1 MLKFLSYFRLKR
13 LRHQVFFI
21 FAFLLLL
28 LFACLWIFSYQF
40 YYKNYSQNQLSISEL
55 ALENSRKNL
64 SDSLTIEKLRL
75 DAFFN
80 SASTQQLIGMGDS
93 YTNEEMMTV
102 AVELSN
108 VLAVSSYFE
117 EAHLRIRGNDM
128 VIEVCDGNSGWNTDH
143 AVWNWASYPEEGFF
157 VDGNARSYLRYD
169 FPSSYPLASL
179 QLYPDLQKMYDD
191 IFSDNSLSHQT
202 YLYTETGVPLLE
214 SLMDYPETENYRLSK
229 IASSED
235 SRIYRWDQDPSLYVI
250 TTNVQDDNWML
261 VSLTAVDDLMPP
273 FLKGLQTLYPYFLCL
288 AGIVLIGFILILRQI
303 CMPIT
308 SIAKSVYYNPQ
319 SEDASKEKTLPDN
332 EISLIGKGIQV
343 MEDQQRKYSEL
354 LERVTPQAE
363 GQLLVALLTDINA
376 DVPMIQ
382 ASLTLIKS
390 KFSDSGRYAVFVI
403 QWKTLENDS
412 STILTE
418 GSARIELSG
427 LANTYWKKENIRILE
442 TGKCELALALYL
454 QNDCS
459 DNEFQRLSNAFL
471 VQLDIFVTHKAYQAY
486 AAVGPICQEL
496 KGLPNSYR
504 QAKGFVEQDKYYRG
518 QTQEGLEDHSSS
530 VFYYRGQSEEL
541 LDSLDSDYTLAAD
554 ELLKLL
560 REIAN
565 TASGEDAAR
574 FYRAVTDPIAERML
588 RLQAKGD
595 ELFFQIKARFDQCAC
610 VQEQAALLEPLGQA
624 ALDLLKTLSQKEQYR
639 HIQAAKR
646 YIEQEYWNSAL
657 SLEQVSSYLG
667 ISASYLSTLFRNY
680 STEGFIDYV
689 NGYRVEQARRLLAQ
703 STYTASEVGFKT
715 GFSSSQ
721 NFNRVFKKYS
731 GMTPGQ
737 FRSQI
742 KRQQMEE
749 DKF

>member
-1 MLKFLSYFRLKR
+1 MVKFLSYFKLKR
-13 LRHQVFFI
+13 LRHQVFLI
-21 FAFLLLL
+21 FALLLLL

-80 SASTQQLIGMGDS
+80 SSNTQQLIGMGGS
-93 YTNEEMMTV
+93 YTNEELMTV

-108 VLAVSSYFE
+108 VLAVSGYFE

-128 VIEVCDGNSGWNTDH
+128 VIEVRNGSSGWNIDR
-143 AVWNWASYPEEGFF
+143 AVWDWSSYPEEGFL
-157 VDGNARSYLRYD
+157 VDENARSYLRYD
-169 FPSSYPLASL
+169 FPGSYPLASL
-179 QLYPDLQKMYDD
+179 QLYPDLQKMQDD
-191 IFSDNSLSHQT
+191 IFSDNSLSLRT
-202 YLYTETGVPLLE
+202 FLYTETGVPLLE
-214 SLMDYPETENYRLSK
+214 KLMDYPETENYRLTK
-229 IASSED
+229 ITSSDD

-250 TTNVQDDNWML
+250 TTDVQDDNWIL
-261 VSLTAVDDLMPP
+261 VSLIAVDDLMPP

-288 AGIVLIGFILILRQI
+288 IGIVLIGFILILRQI

-308 SIAKSVYYNPQ
+308 SIAKSVYHSPQ
-319 SEDASKEKTLPDN
+319 PEDDQKEKRLPDN

-363 GQLLVALLTDINA
+363 SQLLVTLLTDINA

-382 ASLTLIKS
+382 ASLTLMKS
-390 KFSDSGRYAVFVI
+390 KFLGFGQYAVFVL
-403 QWKTLENDS
+403 QWKALENDS
-412 STILTE
+412 SAILAE

-427 LANTYWKKENIRILE
+427 LANTYWKKDNVRILE

-459 DNEFQRLSNAFL
+459 VSEWGRLSNAFL
-471 VQLDIFVTHKAYQAY
+471 VQLNILVTHKAYQAY
-486 AAVGPICQEL
+486 AAAGPICQEL
-496 KGLPNSYR
+496 KDLPDSYR
-504 QAKGFVEQDKYYRG
+504 QAKGIVEQDKYYRG
-518 QTQEGLEDHSSS
+518 QTQEVLEDNSSS
-530 VFYYRGQSEEL
+530 VFYYRGRSEEL
-541 LDSLDSDYTLAAD
+541 LDSLDSDHMPTAD

-560 REIAN
+560 REIAD

-595 ELFFQIKARFDQCAC
+595 ELFFQIKARFDQCVC
-610 VQEQAALLEPLGQA
+610 TQEQEALLEPLGEA

-680 STEGFIDYV
+680 STEGFIDYL

-742 KRQQMEE
+742 KNVQVKE